1 MSEKKQELQVA
12 AFGKRHCYRP
22 YTFRKIVYGGV
33 IAWIEADE
41 Q

>member
-1 MSEKKQELQVA
+1 MSIGHKA
-12 AFGKRHCYRP
+12 MIGKRHCYRP

-33 IAWIEADE
+33 IARIETDE

>member
-1 MSEKKQELQVA
+1 MSIGHKAMKQ
-12 AFGKRHCYRP
+12 KP
-22 YTFRKIVYGGV
+22 YTLRKIVYGGV